1 MNKDNVEEVAYN
13 SKDYYYDDLKMHPF
27 RLRPAISK
35 MEHMREGNNYM
46 KYNFVT
52 TPDLRHNFHR
62 SKNKMDIWIK

>member
-1 MNKDNVEEVAYN
+1 MVYN